1 MVFWVNQAIVGFT
14 LLIGAFSMWRM
25 GPAFKRS
32 QFARPIAA
40 LGLIMLLLLPEQP
53 LYFEPDFHRCVHL
66 SFCNDDGRESFLHI
80 LQWTLFSIA
89 GAFLGCYT
97 IIQAS
102 GVYSGRKP
110 PLLLLGWII
119 LGGTWWSISQSPW
132 FIEAY
137 TRFDVLTMM
146 FATLV
151 GIGLT
156 VYLFFHVIRFTER
169 RTPKDPPIAALDER
183 ERRLVTEMI
192 RRNLGGDE

>member
-1 MVFWVNQAIVGFT
+1 MGFT

-32 QFARPIAA
+32 KFASPIAA

-66 SFCNDDGRESFLHI
+66 SFCNDDGRESFLYI
-80 LQWTLFSIA
+80 LKWTLISIT

-97 IIQAS
+97 IIQGS
-102 GVYSGRKP
+102 EVYSGRKT
-110 PLLLLGWII
+110 PLLVLGWII
-119 LGGTWWSISQSPW
+119 LGGAWWSISQSAW

-146 FATLV
+146 VATLV

-169 RTPKDPPIAALDER
+169 RTPKDPPITPLDER

-192 RRNLGGDE
+192 RRNLGGGE